1 MRKNILT
8 VERNE
13 TVESLIGVDIDPNLP
28 IEIRNKFQRHQSRTR
43 VEASIMTQGISV
55 AISKILV
62 ANRGEIAVRVFRT
75 AKALGIR
82 TVAVYSDADAK
93 ANHTLLADEA
103 VHIGGSAPSESYLD
117 AGKILAAA
125 KQTGADAIH
134 PGYGFLSERAE
145 FSEACLIAGITFI
158 GPPADAMRLL
168 GAKIDAKQLAVQ
180 NDVPITPG
188 YFSTGATD
196 AQLRQAAQ
204 DIGMPIMLKASA
216 GGGGRGMRVVR
227 SLDEF
232 DNELAIAKDEALNG
246 FGDDAMM
253 VEKLVENPRHI
264 EVQFVADQQGNVACL
279 FERECSIQRRHQKLI
294 EEAPSPFI
302 KIETLWPQMR
312 DATIR
317 LIKGAGY
324 YGAGTAEFMV
334 DPVTGDFYFLEVNA
348 RLQVE
353 HCVTE
358 EITGL
363 DLVALQIQ
371 VANGESLGLST
382 GLMTGAR
389 EAIFGHSIEVRIVA
403 ENPAQGFMPSVGKI
417 VGWAEPRGP
426 GIRFDTGFGLG
437 SEISRFYDS
446 MIAKVIGHGSTR
458 QEARQRLI
466 AALNDFHVLGVQT
479 NIAYLIDVL
488 KSEGFVKGEIDTG
501 YLGREFSEWTMD
513 APPIELGS
521 IAQSATSTSP
531 GNGEVRKS
539 FGMWD
544 LSDNWR
550 NVRVSSQLK

>member
-1 MRKNILT
+1 
-8 VERNE
+8 
-13 TVESLIGVDIDPNLP
+13 
-28 IEIRNKFQRHQSRTR
+28 
-43 VEASIMTQGISV
+43 V

-93 ANHTLLADEA
+93 ANHALLADEA
-103 VHIGGSAPSESYLD
+103 IHIGGSAPSESYLD
-117 AGKILAAA
+117 SEKIIAAA
-125 KQTGADAIH
+125 KATGADAIH

-145 FSEACLIAGITFI
+145 FSEDCQRAGITFI
-158 GPPADAMRLL
+158 GPPAEAMRLL

-188 YFSTGATD
+188 FFTTGATD
-196 AQLRQAAQ
+196 FQLREAAQ
-204 DIGMPIMLKASA
+204 DIGFPIMLKASA

-227 SLDEF
+227 SLEDF
-232 DNELAIAKDEALNG
+232 DNELATAKDEALKG

-264 EVQFVADQQGNVACL
+264 EVQFIADQQGNVACL

-294 EEAPSPFI
+294 EEAPSPFF

-312 DATIR
+312 DATVR

-358 EITGL
+358 KITGL

-371 VANGESLGLST
+371 VANGLPLGLPS
-382 GLMTGAR
+382 GLMAGDR
-389 EAIFGHSIEVRIVA
+389 EAIFGNSIEVRIVA
-403 ENPAQGFMPSVGKI
+403 ENPGQGFMPSIGKI

-446 MIAKVIGHGSTR
+446 MIAKVISHGSTR
-458 QEARQRLI
+458 LEARQRLI

-488 KSEGFVKGEIDTG
+488 LSDGFADGNIDTG
-501 YLGREFSEWTMD
+501 YLGREFLDWTPK
-513 APPIELGS
+513 ATPVELGS
-521 IAQSATSTSP
+521 IAMAASARTP
-531 GNGEVRKS
+531 GASESRKS
-539 FGMWD
+539 MAMWD

-550 NVRVSSQLK
+550 NVRVTSQLK

>member
-1 MRKNILT
+1 MKT
-8 VERNE
+8 
-13 TVESLIGVDIDPNLP
+13 
-28 IEIRNKFQRHQSRTR
+28 
-43 VEASIMTQGISV
+43 V

-75 AKALGIR
+75 ARALGIR
-82 TVAVYSDADAK
+82 TVAVYSDADAN
-93 ANHTLLADEA
+93 AIHTQFADESI
-103 VHIGGSAPSESYLD
+103 HIGGSAPSESYLD
-117 AGKILAAA
+117 SAKILAAA

-145 FSEACLIAGITFI
+145 FSEDCHKSGITFI
-158 GPPADAMRLL
+158 GPPAAAMRLL
-168 GAKIDAKQLAVQ
+168 GAKIDSKQLAVQ
-180 NDVPITPG
+180 QDVPITPG
-188 YFSTGATD
+188 YFAAGASTF
-196 AQLRQAAQ
+196 QLKEAAQ
-204 DIGMPIMLKASA
+204 DIGFPVMLKASA

-227 SLDEF
+227 SLDGF
-232 DNELAIAKDEALNG
+232 DDELATAKDEALKG

-264 EVQFVADQQGNVACL
+264 EVQFIADQQGNVACL

-294 EEAPSPFI
+294 EEAPSPFF

-312 DATIR
+312 DATTR
-317 LIKGAGY
+317 LIKAAGY

-334 DPVTGDFYFLEVNA
+334 DPVTGDYFFLEVNA

-363 DLVALQIQ
+363 DLVALQIE
-371 VANGESLGLST
+371 VANGSRLELPSEVMAGD
-382 GLMTGAR
+382 R
-389 EAIFGHSIEVRIVA
+389 KAIFGHAMEVRIVA
-403 ENPAQGFMPSVGKI
+403 ENPGKGFLPSIGKI

-446 MIAKVIGHGSTR
+446 MIAKVIAHGATR
-458 QEARQRLI
+458 LEARQRLI
-466 AALNDFHVLGVQT
+466 AALHDFHVLGVQT

-488 KSEGFVKGEIDTG
+488 KSDGFAEGNIDTG
-501 YLGREFSEWTMD
+501 FLGRQFADWCPSQ
-513 APPIELGS
+513 PPSELGS
-521 IAQSATSTSP
+521 LAKSAISSP
-531 GNGEVRKS
+531 SGGSEAKKS
-539 FGMWD
+539 IGMWD

-550 NVRVSSQLK
+550 NVRAVSKLK

>member
-1 MRKNILT
+1 M
-8 VERNE
+8 
-13 TVESLIGVDIDPNLP
+13 
-28 IEIRNKFQRHQSRTR
+28 
-43 VEASIMTQGISV
+43 

-82 TVAVYSDADAK
+82 TVAVYSDADENAI
-93 ANHTLLADEA
+93 HRMIADES
-103 VHIGGSAPSESYLD
+103 VYIGDSAPSESYLD
-117 AGKILAAA
+117 SAKILAAA

-145 FSEACLIAGITFI
+145 FSEACQQAGIIFI
-158 GPPADAMRLL
+158 GPPGNAMRLL
-168 GAKIDAKQLAVQ
+168 GSKIDAKQIAVE
-180 NDVPITPG
+180 NNVPITPG
-188 YFSTGATD
+188 FFKTGATEI
-196 AQLRQAAQ
+196 QLKAAAQ
-204 DIGMPIMLKASA
+204 DIGFPVMLKASA

-227 SLDEF
+227 SLEAF
-232 DNELAIAKDEALNG
+232 DDELATAKDEALKG

-264 EVQFVADQQGNVACL
+264 EVQFIADQQGNVACL

-294 EEAPSPFI
+294 EEAPSPFSH
-302 KIETLWPQMR
+302 IETLWPQMR

-317 LIKGAGY
+317 LIKAAKY

-334 DPVTGDFYFLEVNA
+334 DPITGDFYFLEVNA

-363 DLVALQIQ
+363 DLVAEQIR
-371 VANGESLGLST
+371 VAEGRPLEFDSSLMAGERS
-382 GLMTGAR
+382 
-389 EAIFGHSIEVRIVA
+389 AIFGHSMEVRIVA
-403 ENPAQGFMPSVGKI
+403 ENPGKGFMPSIGKI

-446 MIAKVIGHGSTR
+446 MIAKVIAHGSNRT
-458 QEARQRLI
+458 EARQRLI

-488 KSEGFVKGEIDTG
+488 RSEGFASGYIDTG
-501 YLGREFSEWTMD
+501 FLGREFSEWSQG
-513 APPIELGS
+513 PPDLELGS
-521 IAQSATSTSP
+521 LAKFAQSSANPVSSAKTTHSA
-531 GNGEVRKS
+531 
-539 FGMWD
+539 WD
-544 LSDNWR
+544 LTDNWR
-550 NVRVSSQLK
+550 NIRAVSQLK

>member
-1 MRKNILT
+1 M
-8 VERNE
+8 
-13 TVESLIGVDIDPNLP
+13 
-28 IEIRNKFQRHQSRTR
+28 
-43 VEASIMTQGISV
+43 

-82 TVAVYSDADAK
+82 TVAVYSDADAN
-93 ANHTLLADEA
+93 AIHTLLADEA

-117 AGKILAAA
+117 SDKILAAA
-125 KQTGADAIH
+125 HSTDADAIH

-145 FSEACLIAGITFI
+145 FSEDCQRAGITFI
-158 GPPADAMRLL
+158 GPPASAMRLL

-180 NDVPITPG
+180 QNVPITPG
-188 YFSTGATD
+188 FFDSGASD
-196 AQLRQAAQ
+196 HQLKKAAQ
-204 DIGMPIMLKASA
+204 HIGFPAMLKASA

-227 SLDEF
+227 SLDSF
-232 DNELAIAKDEALNG
+232 DDELAIAKDEALKG

-264 EVQFVADQQGNVACL
+264 EVQFIADQQGNVACL

-294 EEAPSPFI
+294 EEAPSPFF

-312 DATIR
+312 DATVR
-317 LIKGAGY
+317 LIKAAGY

-334 DPVTGDFYFLEVNA
+334 DPVTGDYYFLEVNA

-363 DLVALQIQ
+363 DLVALQID
-371 VANGESLGLST
+371 VANGNTLELPAEVMAGD
-382 GLMTGAR
+382 R
-389 EAIFGHSIEVRIVA
+389 QAIFGHSMEVRIVA
-403 ENPAQGFMPSVGKI
+403 ENPGTGFLPSIGKI

-446 MIAKVIGHGSTR
+446 MIAKVISHGATR
-458 QEARQRLI
+458 LEARQRLI
-466 AALNDFHVLGVQT
+466 AALHDFHVLGVLT
-479 NIAYLIDVL
+479 NIGYLIDVL
-488 KSEGFVKGEIDTG
+488 NSDGFAQGNIDTG
-501 YLGREFSEWTMD
+501 FLGREFAEWHPNQ
-513 APPIELGS
+513 PPSELGS
-521 IAQSATSTSP
+521 IAKSAVSP
-531 GNGEVRKS
+531 SKAGGEVKKTL
-539 FGMWD
+539 GIWD

-550 NVRVSSQLK
+550 NVKATSQLK

>member
-1 MRKNILT
+1 M
-8 VERNE
+8 
-13 TVESLIGVDIDPNLP
+13 
-28 IEIRNKFQRHQSRTR
+28 
-43 VEASIMTQGISV
+43 

-82 TVAVYSDADAK
+82 TVAVFSDADRDAI
-93 ANHTLLADEA
+93 HTNFADEA

-117 AGKILAAA
+117 SEKILTAAR
-125 KQTGADAIH
+125 QTGADGIH

-145 FSEACLIAGITFI
+145 FSEDCTNAGIRFI

-188 YFSTGATD
+188 YFESGASD
-196 AQLRQAAQ
+196 AQLRTAAQ
-204 DIGMPIMLKASA
+204 DIGFPIMLKASA
-216 GGGGRGMRVVR
+216 GGGGRGMRAVR
-227 SLDEF
+227 NLDDF
-232 DNELAIAKDEALNG
+232 DNELATAKDEALKG

-253 VEKLVENPRHI
+253 VEKLVENPKHI
-264 EVQFVADQQGNVACL
+264 EVQFIADQQGNVACL

-294 EEAPSPFI
+294 EEAPSPFSR
-302 KIETLWPQMR
+302 IENLWPQMR
-312 DATIR
+312 DATVR
-317 LIKGAGY
+317 LIKAAKY

-371 VANGESLGLST
+371 VANGDPLGLED
-382 GLMTGAR
+382 GLMTGNR
-389 EAIFGHSIEVRIVA
+389 KSIFGHSIEVRIVA
-403 ENPAQGFMPSVGKI
+403 ENPGKGFLPSIGKI

-446 MIAKVIGHGSTR
+446 MIAKVIAHGSTR
-458 QEARQRLI
+458 LEARQRLV
-466 AALNDFHVLGVQT
+466 AALHDFHVLGVQT

-488 KSEGFVKGEIDTG
+488 NSDGFISGDIDTG
-501 YLGREFSEWTMD
+501 YLGREFSEWVGSL
-513 APPIELGS
+513 PPTEVGC
-521 IAQSATSTSP
+521 IAQVATSSAGP
-531 GNGEVRKS
+531 SISEKKS
-539 FGMWD
+539 FAMWE

-550 NVRVSSQLK
+550 NVRTNSQLK